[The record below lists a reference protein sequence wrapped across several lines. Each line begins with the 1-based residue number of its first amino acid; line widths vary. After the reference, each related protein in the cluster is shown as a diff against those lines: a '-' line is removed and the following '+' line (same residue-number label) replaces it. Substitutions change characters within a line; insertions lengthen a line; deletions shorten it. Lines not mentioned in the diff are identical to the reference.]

1 MASKTRNIES
11 INNVFGDKSNIII
24 NKIESENIKIK
35 NKSTSFVLDIGNSIL
50 NYIDFMNDGDTSIVE
65 NKSLTEIQFE
75 YLEWLNHTKT
85 NFKFNNYVEKSD
97 ILFDYRTDGIG
108 HYWVD
113 LKSSYSSDMMF
124 RMNNCGRISDGNNLI
139 VLREQTNDGNNFM
152 HVAVVIGGGIIYQIK
167 GPNNTKPL
175 DKYEF
180 IFDFLMRFEP
190 INGFKRVFKP
200 EFDFSI
206 KDLKKD
212 DLEGFMLK
220 RPHIFNE
227 KLI

>member
-1 MASKTRNIES
+1 MASKIRNIQS
-11 INNVFGDKSNIII
+11 IYDNFGDRSNIII

-35 NKSTSFVLDIGNSIL
+35 NKTTSFVLGIGKSIL
-50 NYIDFMNDGDTSIVE
+50 NYIDFMNDGDSSVVK

-75 YLEWLNHTKT
+75 YLKWFNHTKT
-85 NFKFNNYVEKSD
+85 NFNFNNYVEQSD
-97 ILFDYRTDGIG
+97 ILFDYRIDGVG

-113 LKSSYSSDMMF
+113 LKSCYSSDMMF
-124 RMNNCGRISDGNNLI
+124 RMDNCGRIIDGNNLI

-152 HVAVVIGGGIIYQIK
+152 HVAVVISGDNIHQIK

-175 DKYEF
+175 NKYEF

-190 INGFKRVFKP
+190 INGFKKVFKP

-212 DLEGFMLK
+212 DLEGLK
-220 RPHIFNE
+220 LKKPHIFNE

>member
-1 MASKTRNIES
+1 MASKIRNIES
-11 INNVFGDKSNIII
+11 IYNVFGDKSNIII
-24 NKIESENIKIK
+24 NKIEIENIKIK

-50 NYIDFMNDGDTSIVE
+50 NYIDFMNNGDLSIIK
-65 NKSLTEIQFE
+65 NKSLNEIRFE
-75 YLEWLNHTKT
+75 YSEWFNHTKI
-85 NFKFNNYVEKSD
+85 NFKFNNYLEQSD

-113 LKSSYSSDMMF
+113 LKKSYSSDMMF
-124 RMNNCGRISDGNNLI
+124 RMGNCGRVSHNNNLI
-139 VLREQTNDGNNFM
+139 VLREQTSNGDNFM
-152 HVAVVIGGGIIYQIK
+152 HVAVVIGKGIIHQIK

-175 DKYEF
+175 NKYEF

-190 INGFKRVFKP
+190 INGFKKVFQP

-212 DLEGFMLK
+212 DLIRFKLK
-220 RPHIFNE
+220 NPHIFSE